1 MPPKHMATL
10 KHDGADADATWEN
23 VSIARDVPLQFI
35 LRFLCKSRLLR
46 NPQNQGAIH
55 ETSPSPLPQS
65 LSGHLRALA
74 LALGPVVRR
83 TASAPRTTAPA
94 AKSPQGTTSTPQ
106 GSQGTT
112 PASTQSTAASARCR
126 RAPSSATATARDT
139 QTTTSTSKD
148 SQGAPTTSETR
159 RATAASK
166 GPQGA
171 TAASSLRMA
180 RNSH

>member
-139 QTTTSTSKD
+139 QTTTTSKD
-148 SQGAPTTSETR
+148 S
-159 RATAASK
+159 
-166 GPQGA
+166 QGA